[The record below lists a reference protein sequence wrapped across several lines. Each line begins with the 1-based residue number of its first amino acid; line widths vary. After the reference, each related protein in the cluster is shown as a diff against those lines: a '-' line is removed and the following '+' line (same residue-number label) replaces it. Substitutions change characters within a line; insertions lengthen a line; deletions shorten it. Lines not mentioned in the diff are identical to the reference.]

1 MDKDKMK
8 GKVTDISGR
17 IKRQA
22 GEWTG
27 DKELQAE
34 GAAEQVKGKAQKG
47 VGAAKE
53 LVRDMKQ
60 EAERRAAHH
69 KVGETKEIRRQE
81 IKREKKDVA

>member
-17 IKRQA
+17 IKRQT

-34 GAAEQVKGKAQKG
+34 GAAEQIKGKAQKG

-53 LVRDMKQ
+53 VVREMKQ
-60 EAERRAAHH
+60 QVERALQP
-69 KVGETKEIRRQE
+69 KGKETKEIRRQE